1 MNNRHQYT
9 NFMRILVIGF
19 ILLTTC
25 EARAQ
30 YGTAVVPKG
39 AITEAQPGIHPL
51 LPIRDTI
58 RIHDTIYQPVPLY
71 QVSDTGAFVYLT
83 RSNSPVLKSCFVI
96 RQGFKQNTP
105 QGLQWVEEPRVI
117 GIYSKRWKLI
127 DRKKI
132 QKIL

>member
-1 MNNRHQYT
+1 
-9 NFMRILVIGF
+9 MRILIVLLLISFTAGAQQSWSDSGRESKGF
-19 ILLTTC
+19 KI
-25 EARAQ
+25 Q
-30 YGTAVVPKG
+30 IP
-39 AITEAQPGIHPL
+39 
-51 LPIRDTI
+51 RDTI

-83 RSNSPVLKSCFVI
+83 RSNSPVLKPCFVI